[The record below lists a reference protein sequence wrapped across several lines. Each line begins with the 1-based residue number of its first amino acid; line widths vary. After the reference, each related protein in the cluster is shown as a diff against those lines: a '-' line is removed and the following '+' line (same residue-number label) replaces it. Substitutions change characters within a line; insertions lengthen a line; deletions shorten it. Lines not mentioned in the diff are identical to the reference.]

1 MSNYFILMAAGSGV
15 RMDSELPKQFID
27 VKGLPIVIHTYN
39 KVKDL
44 ENTKFIFVLPFDNF
58 SKWEMLIRKHAGDNV
73 VIVRGGK
80 ERNLSVKN
88 GINSIVDNSGYV
100 AIHDGVRPFINKTFI
115 EKLFEEAKDLSL
127 IHI

>member
-39 KVKDL
+39 KIKDL
-44 ENTKFIFVLPFDNF
+44 ENTKFIFVLPFDDF
-58 SKWEMLIRKHAGDNV
+58 SKWEMLI
-73 VIVRGGK
+73 
-80 ERNLSVKN
+80 
-88 GINSIVDNSGYV
+88 
-100 AIHDGVRPFINKTFI
+100 
-115 EKLFEEAKDLSL
+115 LSL